1 MDMLSYGSTGPNVE
15 LLQLGLNRAGFNSG
29 KIDGIFG
36 NNTLTA
42 LKNFQRFFKLNVDGI
57 VGAKTWNVLFPFIN
71 GYAIYI
77 VSPGDTLS
85 SIARNFNTSV
95 NNILTANP
103 DKNLSVIYPKQIIVV
118 PFGNIVPT
126 NITYT
131 SEFMNINVR
140 ALKVVYPFIET
151 GFIGTSVLGEEIP
164 YIKIGNGPK
173 EVLYD
178 ASIHAN
184 EWITSVLLMKFA
196 EEYCSAIRSNGTIF
210 GFDAKNLFNSVSIYI
225 VPMVNP
231 DGVNLVT
238 KAFKPDSIAYIKAK
252 RISNSFPNIPFPSGW
267 KANINGVDF
276 KAFQPIV
283 FLHYFDEKIFSAL
296 SNPSSE

>member
-1 MDMLSYGSTGPNVE
+1 MDMLSLGSRGPDVE
-15 LLQLGLNRAGFNSG
+15 LLQMGLNRAGFNSG
-29 KIDGIFG
+29 KVDGIFG
-36 NNTLTA
+36 DKTLTA
-42 LKNFQRFFKLNVDGI
+42 LKNFQRFFKLPVDGT
-57 VGAKTWNVLFPFIN
+57 VGPRTWNVLFPFIN

-85 SIARNFNTSV
+85 SIARNFNTTV

-103 DKNLSVIYPKQIIVV
+103 DKSLSVIYPKQIIVV

-126 NITYT
+126 DITYT

-151 GFIGTSVLGEEIP
+151 GSIGTSVLGEEIP
-164 YIKIGNGPK
+164 YIRIGNGPK
-173 EVLYD
+173 EVFYN

-196 EEYCSAIRSNGTIF
+196 EDYCSAIRSNGVIF
-210 GFDAKNLFNSVSIYI
+210 GFDARNLFNSVSIYI

-238 KAFKPDSIAYIKAK
+238 GAFRTDSGAYLKAK
-252 RISNSFPNIPFPSGW
+252 RISSNFPSIPFPSGW

-276 KAFQPIV
+276 
-283 FLHYFDEKIFSAL
+283 
-296 SNPSSE
+296 